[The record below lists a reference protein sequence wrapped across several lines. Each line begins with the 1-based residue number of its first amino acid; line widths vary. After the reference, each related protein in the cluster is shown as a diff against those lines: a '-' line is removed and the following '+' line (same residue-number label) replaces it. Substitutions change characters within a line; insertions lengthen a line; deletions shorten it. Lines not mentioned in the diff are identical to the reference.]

1 MIIGIKDIFKFA
13 GISIVVCCAAF
24 VCTMFLNYNLD
35 LNAVGGLIEGEEA
48 LALFDAVT
56 MMGVA
61 ISCISGLCLVATS
74 VVMLVFFIKNYIDTH
89 GKELGILK
97 AIGYSNFKIARNFWV
112 FGLSVLVGGLLGYL
126 AAFCYLP
133 TFYKLQ
139 NAEQLFPD
147 FGVSFHP
154 ILALLLIVLPA
165 IIFAVLSVLYAM
177 LKLKRPVLDLIREKS
192 DRKIKTS
199 KKEGKEKPFLK
210 ELKSNTLKSRK
221 TLVFFVAFSAF
232 CFSTMVQMSMSMN
245 DLASEN
251 FVAIILIIG
260 LVLALTTMILSL
272 SSVVKGNVKT
282 VSLMRVFGYDEASC
296 SRAVLW
302 GYRPFAYL
310 GFAVGTLYQYL
321 ILKIIVTTLFSDL
334 SSGIVYKFDWIAFV
348 ITLAAFVV
356 TYELFMFVYSQLMK
370 KMSIKSVFLD

>member
-1 MIIGIKDIFKFA
+1 MIIGIKDLFKFA

-24 VCTMFLNYNLD
+24 VCTMFLNYNID
-35 LNAVGGLIEGEEA
+35 LKAVGGLIEGEEA

-56 MMGVA
+56 LMGVA

-97 AIGYSNFKIARNFWV
+97 AVGYSNFKIARNFWV
-112 FGLSVLVGGLLGYL
+112 FGLSVLAGGLLGYL

-139 NAEQLFPD
+139 NAERLFPD

-165 IIFAVLSVLYAM
+165 IVFAVLSVLYAM

-199 KKEGKEKPFLK
+199 KKEGKEKPFLQ

-251 FVAIILIIG
+251 FVVIILIIG
-260 LVLALTTMILSL
+260 LILALTTMILSL

-282 VSLMRVFGYDEASC
+282 VALMRVFGYDEGSC

-302 GYRPFAYL
+302 VYRPFAYL

-334 SSGIVYKFDWIAFV
+334 SNGIVYKFNWIAFV
-348 ITLAAFVV
+348 ITLAAFAVA
-356 TYELFMFVYSQLMK
+356 YELFMFVYSQLMK
-370 KMSIKSVFLD
+370 KMSIKSIFLD

>member
-56 MMGVA
+56 KMGIA

-232 CFSTMVQMSMSMN
+232 CFSTMVQMSMSMS

-282 VSLMRVFGYDEASC
+282 VSLMRVFGYDEGSC

-321 ILKIIVTTLFSDL
+321 ILKIIVTTLFSEL